1 MIQQMTQPMH
11 GNYLRSLKVHEMTV
25 RENKTRIIR
34 LEDDVQDIDNRLSD
48 LEVKHIDLM
57 ARLDI
62 ILNGVKLI
70 AALVAASLGFDLGL
84 EGGVI

>member
-1 MIQQMTQPMH
+1 
-11 GNYLRSLKVHEMTV
+11 MTV
-25 RENKTRIIR
+25 GENKTRIIR

-62 ILNGVKLI
+62 ILNGLKLI
-70 AALVAASLGFDLGL
+70 TAIVAASLGLDVGI
-84 EGGVI
+84 EGGMI

>member
-1 MIQQMTQPMH
+1 MLGTNIH
-11 GNYLRSLKVHEMTV
+11 YLKVHEMTV
-25 RENKTRIIR
+25 GENKTRIIR

-62 ILNGVKLI
+62 ILNGLKLI
-70 AALVAASLGFDLGL
+70 TAIVAASLGLDVGI
-84 EGGVI
+84 EGGMI

>member
-1 MIQQMTQPMH
+1 
-11 GNYLRSLKVHEMTV
+11 MTV
-25 RENKTRIIR
+25 GENKTRIIR
-34 LEDDVQDIDNRLSD
+34 LEDDVQDIDSRLSD

-70 AALVAASLGFDLGL
+70 TSLVAASLGFDLGL